1 MSIACVVEALSTNRS
16 IHNPVDGLWHESAD
30 RAELETL
37 EGGARDGVVTVNHCQ
52 NTTHR
57 LLMANVVSIP
67 AISLMTGVA
76 MHLVLVL
83 L

>member
-1 MSIACVVEALSTNRS
+1 MSIACVVEALSTIRL

-30 RAELETL
+30 RAEPETL
-37 EGGARDGVVTVNHCQ
+37 EGGARDGVVTVNSCQ

-57 LLMANVVSIP
+57 FLMANVVSIP
-67 AISLMTGVA
+67 AKSLMTGVA

>member
-16 IHNPVDGLWHESAD
+16 IHNPVDGLWNESAD
-30 RAELETL
+30 RAEPETL
-37 EGGARDGVVTVNHCQ
+37 EGGARDGVVTVNRCQ

-67 AISLMTGVA
+67 AKS
-76 MHLVLVL
+76 
-83 L
+83 